1 MSQIHKVIEILSDC
15 KIVINAGSNQNIH
28 NGEKFLIYSLSDKEI
43 IDPDTNESLGY
54 LEIVKGT
61 GVVTHVQEKMST
73 LESNTYHYSSKTIKR
88 TSPFHTVFNPSI
100 EEVETDKTQEPFTDP
115 SIGDLAKRVN

>member
-1 MSQIHKVIEILSDC
+1 MSQIHKVIEILSDS

-88 TSPFHTVFNPSI
+88 TSPFHTILNPSI
-100 EEVETDKTQEPFTDP
+100 EEVETDKTREPFTDP